1 MIWHCFVVACPNDV
15 WVPYSFGQFLAS
27 LLPPKDVDEIK
38 TLQSEKAMMIQ
49 AETAAGVAD
58 STGSGETGLSSNDA
72 LVPLPDTPL
81 GKRVHLRNVLLEL
94 LASLLHD
101 ERLELETR
109 QVW

>member
-1 MIWHCFVVACPNDV
+1 M
-15 WVPYSFGQFLAS
+15 AS
-27 LLPPKDVDEIK
+27 LLPPRDLDELK
-38 TLQSEKAMMIQ
+38 MLQSEQSMASQ
-49 AETAAGVAD
+49 AETVAITSED
-58 STGSGETGLSSNDA
+58 STYGSHTKLPSNDA

-109 QVW
+109 FV